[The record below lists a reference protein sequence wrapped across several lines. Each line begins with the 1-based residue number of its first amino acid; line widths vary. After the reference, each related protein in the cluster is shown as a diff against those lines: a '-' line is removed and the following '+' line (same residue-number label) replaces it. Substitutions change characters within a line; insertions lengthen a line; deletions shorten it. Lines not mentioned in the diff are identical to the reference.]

1 MTNMSSQLM
10 SSNVPAMAHD
20 EPFDN
25 TDRAMIRR
33 SLTILRNVDP
43 GARAEIDSLIT
54 RIEALSKIAYDA
66 SRNGQTNNHHRRDG

>member
-1 MTNMSSQLM
+1 MTSMSSQLM

-20 EPFDN
+20 DPFNN

-43 GARAEIDSLIT
+43 GARAEIDSLID
-54 RIEALSKIAYDA
+54 RIEALSKLAYDA
-66 SRNGQTNNHHRRDG
+66 KRNDRQTDSKSRG